1 MIAAAKSSGLESLAS
16 LQIKKMSKLVT
27 HSSSSYQGQLLQ
39 LARIRSISDL
49 WDRAFGIPGTKWR
62 VGLESVVG
70 LLPVGGDVVG
80 LGISIYILWQV
91 VQFNLPKTILV
102 RMVFNIVI
110 DALVGSVPI
119 LGDFFDVTWK
129 ANTKNVNLLESHLQ
143 QPSQSRK
150 ADRRFLWLLFGGL
163 FLMLTILLGIA
174 GVALALLIKAL
185 SR

>member
-1 MIAAAKSSGLESLAS
+1 
-16 LQIKKMSKLVT
+16 MSKLVT
-27 HSSSSYQGQLLQ
+27 HSASPHESQLLQ
-39 LARIRSISDL
+39 LARLRSVSDL

-62 VGLESVVG
+62 VGLESLVG
-70 LLPVGGDVVG
+70 LLPVGGDVIG

-102 RMVFNIVI
+102 RMVFNIAI

-119 LGDFFDVTWK
+119 LGDLFDITWK

-143 QPSQSRK
+143 QPSQSRS

-163 FLMLTILLGIA
+163 LTVLIALM
-174 GVALALLIKAL
+174 VAAVVVLALLVKAL
-185 SR
+185 SS

>member
-1 MIAAAKSSGLESLAS
+1 
-16 LQIKKMSKLVT
+16 MSKLT
-27 HSSSSYQGQLLQ
+27 APSSSPQSQLLQ

-62 VGLESVVG
+62 VGLESVLG

-102 RMVFNIVI
+102 RMVVNIAI

-119 LGDFFDVTWK
+119 LGDLFDVTWK

-143 QPSQSRK
+143 QPSQSHR

-163 FLMLTILLGIA
+163 LLTL
-174 GVALALLIKAL
+174 VALIIVAVVVLTLVVKAL
-185 SR
+185 SH

>member
-1 MIAAAKSSGLESLAS
+1 
-16 LQIKKMSKLVT
+16 MSKLVT
-27 HSSSSYQGQLLQ
+27 HSSSPHEGQLLQ
-39 LARIRSISDL
+39 LARLRSISDL
-49 WDRAFGIPGTKWR
+49 WDRALGIPGTKWR

-102 RMVFNIVI
+102 RMVFNIAI

-119 LGDFFDVTWK
+119 LGDLFDVTWK

-143 QPSQSRK
+143 QPSQSHR

-163 FLMLTILLGIA
+163 LLVLLILLASSAMILTF
-174 GVALALLIKAL
+174 VVKAL
-185 SR
+185 SN

>member
-1 MIAAAKSSGLESLAS
+1 
-16 LQIKKMSKLVT
+16 MSKLT
-27 HSSSSYQGQLLQ
+27 APSSSPQSQLLQ

-49 WDRAFGIPGTKWR
+49 WDRAFSIPGTKWR

-102 RMVFNIVI
+102 RMVVNIAI

-119 LGDFFDVTWK
+119 LGDLFDVTWK

-143 QPSQSRK
+143 QPSQSHR

-163 FLMLTILLGIA
+163 LLA
-174 GVALALLIKAL
+174 LVALIIVAVVVLTLVVKAL
-185 SR
+185 SH

>member
-1 MIAAAKSSGLESLAS
+1 
-16 LQIKKMSKLVT
+16 MSKLT
-27 HSSSSYQGQLLQ
+27 APLSSSPDSPLLQ
-39 LARIRSISDL
+39 LARLRRISDL

-62 VGLESVVG
+62 VGLESLVG

-102 RMVFNIVI
+102 RMVINIAI
-110 DALVGSVPI
+110 DALVGAVPI
-119 LGDFFDVTWK
+119 LGDLFDVTWK

-143 QPSQSRK
+143 QPNQSRR

-163 FLMLTILLGIA
+163 LLA
-174 GVALALLIKAL
+174 LVALAIAAVVVLTMVVKAL
-185 SR
+185 ST

>member
-1 MIAAAKSSGLESLAS
+1 
-16 LQIKKMSKLVT
+16 MSKLT
-27 HSSSSYQGQLLQ
+27 APSSSPQSQLLQ

-102 RMVFNIVI
+102 RMVVNIAI

-119 LGDFFDVTWK
+119 LGDLFDVTWK

-143 QPSQSRK
+143 QPSQSHR

-163 FLMLTILLGIA
+163 LLTL
-174 GVALALLIKAL
+174 VALIIVAVVVLTLVVKAL
-185 SR
+185 SH

>member
-1 MIAAAKSSGLESLAS
+1 
-16 LQIKKMSKLVT
+16 MSKLT
-27 HSSSSYQGQLLQ
+27 APLSSSPNSPLLQ
-39 LARIRSISDL
+39 LARLRRISDL

-62 VGLESVVG
+62 VGLESLVG

-102 RMVFNIVI
+102 RMVINIAI

-119 LGDFFDVTWK
+119 LGDLFDVTWK

-143 QPSQSRK
+143 QPSQSRQ

-163 FLMLTILLGIA
+163 LLALVALTVAAVVVLTIA
-174 GVALALLIKAL
+174 VKAL
-185 SR
+185 SN

>member
-1 MIAAAKSSGLESLAS
+1 
-16 LQIKKMSKLVT
+16 MSKLT
-27 HSSSSYQGQLLQ
+27 APLSSSPDSPLLQ
-39 LARIRSISDL
+39 LARLRRISDL

-62 VGLESVVG
+62 VGLESLVG

-102 RMVFNIVI
+102 RMVINIAI
-110 DALVGSVPI
+110 DALVGAVPI
-119 LGDFFDVTWK
+119 LGDLFDVTWK

-143 QPSQSRK
+143 QPTQSRR

-163 FLMLTILLGIA
+163 LLALAVLTIAAVLVLTI
-174 GVALALLIKAL
+174 VVKAL
-185 SR
+185 ST

>member
-1 MIAAAKSSGLESLAS
+1 
-16 LQIKKMSKLVT
+16 MSKLVT
-27 HSSSSYQGQLLQ
+27 HSSSPHEGQLLQ

-80 LGISIYILWQV
+80 FGISIYILWQV
-91 VQFNLPKTILV
+91 VQFNLPKTILI
-102 RMVFNIVI
+102 RMVFNIAI

-119 LGDFFDVTWK
+119 LGDLFDVTWK

-143 QPSQSRK
+143 QPSQSRRT
-150 ADRRFLWLLFGGL
+150 DRRFLWLLFGGL
-163 FLMLTILLGIA
+163 LLVFLTLL
-174 GVALALLIKAL
+174 VATAVVLFLVLKAL
-185 SR
+185 SNGHLEK

>member
-1 MIAAAKSSGLESLAS
+1 
-16 LQIKKMSKLVT
+16 MSKLT
-27 HSSSSYQGQLLQ
+27 TRSSSPEGQLLQ
-39 LARIRSISDL
+39 LARLRSISDL

-62 VGLESVVG
+62 VGLESLVG

-102 RMVFNIVI
+102 RMVVNIAI

-119 LGDFFDVTWK
+119 LGDLFDVTWK

-143 QPSQSRK
+143 QPSQSRR

-163 FLMLTILLGIA
+163 LLALVVLTI
-174 GVALALLIKAL
+174 VAVVVLTMAVKAL
-185 SR
+185 SN

>member
-1 MIAAAKSSGLESLAS
+1 
-16 LQIKKMSKLVT
+16 MSKLVT
-27 HSSSSYQGQLLQ
+27 HSASSHDSQLLQ
-39 LARIRSISDL
+39 LARLRSVSDL

-62 VGLESVVG
+62 VGLESLVG
-70 LLPVGGDVVG
+70 LLPVGGDVIG

-102 RMVFNIVI
+102 RMVFNIAI

-119 LGDFFDVTWK
+119 LGDLFDITWK

-143 QPSQSRK
+143 QPSQSRS

-163 FLMLTILLGIA
+163 LTVLIALM
-174 GVALALLIKAL
+174 VAAVVVLALLVKAL
-185 SR
+185 SS

>member
-1 MIAAAKSSGLESLAS
+1 
-16 LQIKKMSKLVT
+16 MSKLT
-27 HSSSSYQGQLLQ
+27 APSSSPQSQLLQ

-102 RMVFNIVI
+102 RMVVNIAI

-119 LGDFFDVTWK
+119 LGDLFDVTWK

-143 QPSQSRK
+143 QPSQSHR

-163 FLMLTILLGIA
+163 LLA
-174 GVALALLIKAL
+174 LVALIIVAVVVLTLVVKAL
-185 SR
+185 SH